1 MAFLMPFQV
10 AEFCCQVACF
20 TGAVV
25 LAAAFY
31 YVPVGPF
38 AKPAAK
44 IDVPPQPVQTVPVAP
59 APRGPVVR
67 EVPN

>member
-1 MAFLMPFQV
+1 MRSQSIGGVLGAIV
-10 AEFCCQVACF
+10 AAI
-20 TGAVV
+20 V

-38 AKPAAK
+38 ARPAQPARTE
-44 IDVPPQPVQTVPVAP
+44 VPAQPVQTVPV

>member
-1 MAFLMPFQV
+1 MRSESVGGLLGAIV
-10 AEFCCQVACF
+10 AA
-20 TGAVV
+20 AV

-31 YVPVGPF
+31 YVPVGPMGRQTQ
-38 AKPAAK
+38 PARV
-44 IDVPPQPVQTVPVAP
+44 DVPPTQVQTVPVAP

>member
-1 MAFLMPFQV
+1 MSSQSVGGFLGAVV
-10 AEFCCQVACF
+10 A
-20 TGAVV
+20 AVV

-38 AKPAAK
+38 AKPLPAK
-44 IDVPPQPVQTVPVAP
+44 VDVPAQPVQTVPVAP